1 MKKAMFRSLFF
12 IILLV
17 FAAGCHTHTHDHP
30 HHTHEATPSIT
41 YDEVHAALQT
51 WCDAV
56 VSIGKVYTE
65 GGDYMGLTT
74 ETINTLYDYQV
85 GEVFFKPTLA
95 FGAQTFRLTDVGA
108 VAYFAGSNENYPD
121 DKGFALRPW
130 ITATYTTAGE
140 NNKGIQI
147 HGDVALYMGNV
158 SFTDPDG
165 NTVTVDKTFGFKKR
179 DGKLRIIQHHSSLP
193 FSKSE

>member
-12 IILLV
+12 IFLLALV
-17 FAAGCHTHTHDHP
+17 AGCHTHTHDHP
-30 HHTHEATPSIT
+30 HQTEVAVPAIT
-41 YDEVHAALQT
+41 VEEVHNALQT

-56 VSIGKVYTE
+56 VAIGKVYTE
-65 GGDYMGLTT
+65 GGDYMSLTT
-74 ETINTLYDYQV
+74 ETINTLYDYQT

-108 VAYFAGSNENYPD
+108 IAYFAGGNENYPD

-130 ITATYTTAGE
+130 ITASYTTAGD

-147 HGDVALYMGNV
+147 HDDLALYMGNV

-165 NTVTVDKTFGFKKR
+165 NVVTVDKTFAFKR
-179 DGKLRIIQHHSSLP
+179 TDDKLKIILHHSSLP
-193 FSKSE
+193 FSKDE